1 MLAGIVD
8 HSTTQRL
15 HGLRI
20 VLATQRDAIDTQ
32 QLIVHAQASVTR
44 CGSTMDDILNKD
56 PQVTVVFH
64 AVAVAA
70 GRGAVQIGA
79 CLALHTDAQA
89 GLLRIV
95 DGYVQRQLLPRMPA
109 TAAGRQAVLQGH
121 KREGIRRLMDTCA
134 RKELTY
140 IRGRRLAARID
151 KVLRFIELRL
161 LLMLLEERA
170 GAA

>member
-8 HSTTQRL
+8 HSTAQCL
-15 HGLRI
+15 HGLGI

-44 CGSTMDDILNKD
+44 CGSTMDDILDKD
-56 PQVTVVFH
+56 PQVAVVFH

-70 GRGAVQIGA
+70 GRRAVQIGA

-89 GLLRIV
+89 GLLRVV

-109 TAAGRQAVLQGH
+109 TAAGRQAVLQVQ
-121 KREGIRRLMDTCA
+121 KREGISMGMSIT
-134 RKELTY
+134 EGITY

>member
-44 CGSTMDDILNKD
+44 CGSTMNDILNKD

-64 AVAVAA
+64 AVAVAVAA
-70 GRGAVQIGA
+70 GRRAVQIGA
-79 CLALHTDAQA
+79 CLPLHTDAQA

-121 KREGIRRLMDTCA
+121 KREGIRMDTWT
-134 RKELTY
+134 RVQGKS
-140 IRGRRLAARID
+140 
-151 KVLRFIELRL
+151 
-161 LLMLLEERA
+161 
-170 GAA
+170 

>member
-64 AVAVAA
+64 AVAVAVAA

-121 KREGIRRLMDTCA
+121 KREGIRMDTWTCVQG
-134 RKELTY
+134 K
-140 IRGRRLAARID
+140 
-151 KVLRFIELRL
+151 RL
-161 LLMLLEERA
+161 LTFE
-170 GAA
+170 AADSLPASIKC